1 MKVFKNLSEM
11 GENVGKELG
20 VTEWQTITQEQ
31 INDFAEATGDLQ
43 WIDTKPLKAKFGPFG
58 TTIAHGFLVLSLAPK
73 MLEDTYLVKSAKM
86 GVNYGLNRVRF
97 TAPVPVN
104 SDIRARVTLKS
115 FEKMDNA
122 RGKGARLVV
131 SLTFELKESK
141 RPACVADLVFL
152 IYE

>member
-1 MKVFKNLSEM
+1 MKVFNNIDEIEAS
-11 GENVGKELG
+11 VGQELG
-20 VTEWQTITQEQ
+20 VTDWQTITQEQ
-31 INDFAEATGDLQ
+31 INDFAEVTGDFQ
-43 WIDTKPLKAKFGPFG
+43 WIHTKPLKAKFGPFG
-58 TTIAHGFLVLSLAPK
+58 KTIAHGFLVLSLGPK
-73 MLEDTYLVKSAKM
+73 MLEDTYAVKSAKM

-104 SDIRARVTLKS
+104 SELRGRVKLKS
-115 FEKMDNA
+115 FEKIGNA

-131 SLTFELKESK
+131 SLTFELKGNE